1 MPSPLLRQCFYV
13 VRHHTTTMTL
23 QEFTNTFKKQVDK
36 LSYQRQLDLSISV
49 CKKLFFDYQKF
60 YEENDWGNPD
70 ILLDAINLIERSRIE
85 KPDQTVLNAMLQ
97 KIDEVTPDT
106 EDFGE
111 ANYAVNA
118 SGAIYETIEFLL
130 NRKTE
135 HIYNIGTY
143 LIDTV
148 DAKVQGD
155 DDLSEDEIDQ
165 HPQMVETKNYLLEET
180 R

>member
-1 MPSPLLRQCFYV
+1 
-13 VRHHTTTMTL
+13 MTF
-23 QEFTNTFKKQVDK
+23 QEFTSTFKKQVDR
-36 LSYQRQLDLSISV
+36 LPYQRQLDLSISV
-49 CKKLFFDYQKF
+49 CKKLFFGYQQF
-60 YEENDWGNPD
+60 YEDNDWGNPD
-70 ILLDAINLIERSRIE
+70 ILLDAISFVEQSRTGNV
-85 KPDQTVLNAMLQ
+85 DQTALKAILQ
-97 KIDEVTPDT
+97 KIEEVTPDT

-130 NRKTE
+130 DRKTD

-155 DDLSEDEIDQ
+155 DDLSEDEIYH
-165 HPQMVETKNYLLEET
+165 HPQMVETKNYLLAET

>member
-1 MPSPLLRQCFYV
+1 
-13 VRHHTTTMTL
+13 MTF
-23 QEFTNTFKKQVDK
+23 QEFTSTFRNQVDRIP
-36 LSYQRQLDLSISV
+36 YQRQLDLSLSI
-49 CKKLFFDYQKF
+49 CKKLFFDYQEF
-60 YEENDWGNPD
+60 YEDNDWGNPD
-70 ILLDAINLIERSRIE
+70 ILLDAINLIEQSRTE
-85 KPDQTVLNAMLQ
+85 KPNQTALRAILQ
-97 KIDEVTPDT
+97 KVDEVTPDT

-130 NRKTE
+130 DRKTE

-165 HPQMVETKNYLLEET
+165 HPQMVEAKNYLLAET